1 MQSQTLDLL
10 ALSETRLDNTYT
22 DSAVSIDGYTL
33 IRLDR
38 CRGGHGGV
46 FATSSTLKSDPT
58 SLIQILSSC
67 VLKSKNPEPSHLL
80 FQTGIELR
88 ILQLSS
94 LISSRSL
101 ILAKIEAEN
110 VGSNILG
117 DINRDMMAVTPAN
130 ETRHLI
136 ELCELFQY
144 TQLIK
149 EPTRVTSSTKS
160 LIDLFLT
167 NESVKFA
174 TSGVSPIG
182 CSDHSLI
189 YVSRKL
195 TCPRSIP
202 RIIESR
208 QYKNFVPDDFVN
220 DMALVPWDTIEQID
234 NRTDAWEVWKQSFL
248 AVANLHA
255 PVKKRRVRNSNAPW
269 LTPEIK
275 RLMWERDRIKRI
287 ASVTSDQLKWAEYRR
302 LRNGVNHFIKAS
314 KKNYYH
320 SFFED
325 NVGKAKATWNGINTL
340 LSQKKNFAP
349 VSKLI
354 IGDTVITDPH
364 ELSNAFNRHFIDIGP
379 NLAANINTPRVSF
392 RDFVE
397 PCDSTFELELLT
409 MDGLRKLVND
419 IPASSLTHIF
429 NLVISKGIIPK
440 DWKSARVTPLFKAD
454 WKVDPA
460 NYRPISVLSVSII
473 AKLFEKV
480 IFNQVYSYLNDN
492 KLLSKYQSGFRLM
505 HSTLTA
511 LFDITDN

>member
-1 MQSQTLDLL
+1 MKPEANSLRAGIEIQKPRAKPFLISNWYRPPNSPIELFDKFEVLL
-10 ALSETRLDNTYT
+10 AK
-22 DSAVSIDGYTL
+22 V
-33 IRLDR
+33 
-38 CRGGHGGV
+38 
-46 FATSSTLKSDPT
+46 
-58 SLIQILSSC
+58 
-67 VLKSKNPEPSHLL
+67 
-80 FQTGIELR
+80 
-88 ILQLSS
+88 
-94 LISSRSL
+94 
-101 ILAKIEAEN
+101 EAEN
-110 VGSNILG
+110 VESNILG
-117 DINRDMMAVTPAN
+117 DINYDMMAVTPAN

-167 NESVKFA
+167 NEPVKFA
-174 TSGVSPIG
+174 TSCVSPIG

-195 TCPRSIP
+195 TYPRSIP

-220 DMALVPWDTIEQID
+220 DMALVPCDTIEQID
-234 NRTDAWEVWKQSFL
+234 NPTGAWEVSKKSFL

-287 ASVTSDQLKWAEYRR
+287 AIVTSDQLKWAEYRR
-302 LRNGVNHFIKAS
+302 LRNRVNHSIKAS
-314 KKNYYH
+314 KKSYYH

-340 LSQKKNFAP
+340 LSRKKNFAL

-364 ELSNAFNRHFIDIGP
+364 ELSNASFNRHFVDIGP
-379 NLAANINTPRVSF
+379 NLAANINLPRVSF

-397 PCDSTFELELLT
+397 PCDSSFELELLT
-409 MDGLRKLVND
+409 IDGLRKLVND
-419 IPASSLTHIF
+419 IPVGKADGLDGIPTGLLKLSFPSIASSLTHIF
-429 NLVISKGIIPK
+429 NLLIS
-440 DWKSARVTPLFKAD
+440 
-454 WKVDPA
+454 
-460 NYRPISVLSVSII
+460 
-473 AKLFEKV
+473 
-480 IFNQVYSYLNDN
+480 
-492 KLLSKYQSGFRLM
+492 
-505 HSTLTA
+505 
-511 LFDITDN
+511 

>member
-1 MQSQTLDLL
+1 MSIRRRQRDRQKSDRFLL
-10 ALSETRLDNTYT
+10 AKQ
-22 DSAVSIDGYTL
+22 V
-33 IRLDR
+33 
-38 CRGGHGGV
+38 C
-46 FATSSTLKSDPT
+46 
-58 SLIQILSSC
+58 
-67 VLKSKNPEPSHLL
+67 
-80 FQTGIELR
+80 TGITLFCTF
-88 ILQLSS
+88 LC
-94 LISSRSL
+94 
-101 ILAKIEAEN
+101 
-110 VGSNILG
+110 
-117 DINRDMMAVTPAN
+117 
-130 ETRHLI
+130 RH
-136 ELCELFQY
+136 C
-144 TQLIK
+144 T
-149 EPTRVTSSTKS
+149 TT
-160 LIDLFLT
+160 
-167 NESVKFA
+167 
-174 TSGVSPIG
+174 GVSPIG

-234 NRTDAWEVWKQSFL
+234 NPIGAWEVWKQSFL

-287 ASVTSDQLKWAEYRR
+287 AIVTSDQLKWAEYRR
-302 LRNGVNHFIKAS
+302 LRNRVNHSIKAS

-340 LSQKKNFAP
+340 LSRKKNFAP

-379 NLAANINTPRVSF
+379 NLAANIDTPRVSF

-397 PCDSTFELELLT
+397 PRDSTFELELLT
-409 MDGLRKLVND
+409 IDGLRKLVND
-419 IPASSLTHIF
+419 IPASSPYTYF
-429 NLVISKGIIPK
+429 
-440 DWKSARVTPLFKAD
+440 
-454 WKVDPA
+454 
-460 NYRPISVLSVSII
+460 
-473 AKLFEKV
+473 
-480 IFNQVYSYLNDN
+480 
-492 KLLSKYQSGFRLM
+492 
-505 HSTLTA
+505 
-511 LFDITDN
+511 